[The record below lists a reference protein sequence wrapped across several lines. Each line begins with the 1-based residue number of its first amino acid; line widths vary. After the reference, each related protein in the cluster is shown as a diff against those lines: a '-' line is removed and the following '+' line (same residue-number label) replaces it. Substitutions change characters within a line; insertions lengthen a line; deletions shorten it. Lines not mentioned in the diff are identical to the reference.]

1 MEKRTAASPRRPTKS
16 EVARKR
22 LKRLRAKARVGDVI
36 SPSGESWK
44 AERGRL

>member
-1 MEKRTAASPRRPTKS
+1 MEKRTTASPRKPNKS
-16 EVARKR
+16 DVARKR